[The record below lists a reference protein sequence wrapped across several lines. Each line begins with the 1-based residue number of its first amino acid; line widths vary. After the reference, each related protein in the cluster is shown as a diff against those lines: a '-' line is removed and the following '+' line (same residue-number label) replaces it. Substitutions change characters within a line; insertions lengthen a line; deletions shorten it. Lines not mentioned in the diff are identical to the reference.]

1 MWNIYVY
8 AWGEREIL
16 GERKEEGR
24 CKDDQVGRT
33 ETRGTK
39 IVGPVAGISKNREG
53 EEYKTR
59 GDR

>member
-8 AWGEREIL
+8 AWEEREIL

-39 IVGPVAGISKNREG
+39 MVGPVAGISKNREG
-53 EEYKTR
+53 R
-59 GDR
+59 

>member
-8 AWGEREIL
+8 AWEEREIL
-16 GERKEEGR
+16 REEKGR

-53 EEYKTR
+53 R
-59 GDR
+59 